1 MFNMKVVEPR
11 ELGPDSRFK
20 FKCHKEISCF
30 THCCSNVDIM
40 LTPYD
45 VLRLKKRLGMSSGE
59 FLDKYTVVRVDKQ
72 SSHPY
77 AFLKMQDETARE
89 CPFLVVPGGCTV
101 YSDRPVSCRYY
112 PVGQAT
118 MKKSDDKGE
127 VCHEEFYFFVKEK
140 HCKGYEEPDEWTID
154 SWKDDQE
161 ITQYDGMNREWKQLL
176 MRRNLPGHPVLNDKK
191 KMLFFMS
198 SYDLDKFRGYVLGS
212 RFLDIFDIPPD
223 EVEEIKTS
231 EEALMKLGFKHLKF
245 ILGLEQALNV
255 KQEVLKEREARAKA
269 AKAEAQKDG
278 KEQK

>member
-20 FKCHKEISCF
+20 FRCHKGISCF

-45 VLRLKKRLGMSSGE
+45 VLRLKNRLGMSSGE
-59 FLDKYTVVRVDKQ
+59 FLDKYAVVRVDKQ

-77 AFLKMQDETARE
+77 AFLKMRE
-89 CPFLVVPGGCTV
+89 EADRKCPFVTVPDGCTV

-112 PVGQAT
+112 PVGQGT
-118 MKKSDDKGE
+118 IKKSDDKGGIR
-127 VCHEEFYFFVKEK
+127 HEEFYFFVKEK
-140 HCKGYEEPDEWTID
+140 HCKGYEEPAEWTID

-161 ITQYDGMNREWKQLL
+161 ITLYDGMNREWKQLL
-176 MRRNLPGHPVLNDKK
+176 MRRNLPGQPPLDDKK

-198 SYDLDKFRGYVLGS
+198 SYDLDKFRQYVLGS
-212 RFLDIFDIPPD
+212 RFLEIFDIPQSEAD
-223 EVEEIKTS
+223 EIKTS

-245 ILGLEQALNV
+245 VLGLEQTLSV
-255 KQEVLKEREARAKA
+255 KQEVLREREARAKA
-269 AKAEAQKDG
+269 ARAAKKDG
-278 KEQK
+278 KEG